1 LSNEI
6 GAIMTT
12 QITKHSIEVKNI
24 SKEFNQAG
32 KKILLFSE
40 SSYSFQQGQTYAVTG
55 VSGTGKSTL
64 LNILAGIEKP
74 TSGKVFYDEHDS
86 HGFSGEKLRLHLQ
99 RHVGIVF
106 QYPYLLNE
114 LNVIENIA
122 IKGRIAGLTA
132 QAAQQEAR
140 ELLKQVGLE
149 HKELA
154 APAALSGGEQQR
166 VAVARALMMRPP
178 FIIADEPTAHLDEDN
193 KKVVCD
199 LLLSCAHTFGSAV
212 IISSHDPEIIKKMEH
227 KLNIHQGKI
236 CHV

>member
-1 LSNEI
+1 
-6 GAIMTT
+6 MT
-12 QITKHSIEVKNI
+12 QQNAKHSIELQNI

-32 KKILLFSE
+32 KIIPLFSD

-74 TSGKVFYDEHDS
+74 TSGSVLYDGQDS
-86 HGFSGEKLRLHLQ
+86 HRFPPEALRVHLQ
-99 RHVGIVF
+99 RHVGIIF

-114 LNVIENIA
+114 LNVLENVA
-122 IKGRIAGLTA
+122 IKGRIAGL
-132 QAAQQEAR
+132 AADAADLHAR

-149 HKELA
+149 HKA
-154 APAALSGGEQQR
+154 DVAPAALSGGEQQR
-166 VAVARALMMRPP
+166 VAIARALMMRPP

-193 KKVVCD
+193 KKMVCD
-199 LLLSCAHTFGSAV
+199 LLLGCAELFGSAV
-212 IISSHDPEIIKKMEH
+212 IISSHDPEIIQKMEH
-227 KLNIHQGKI
+227 KLIIHQGKI

>member
-1 LSNEI
+1 
-6 GAIMTT
+6 M
-12 QITKHSIEVKNI
+12 TKHSIELKNL

-32 KKILLFSE
+32 KIVTLFSDSE
-40 SSYSFQQGQTYAVTG
+40 YLFEQGKTYAITG

-74 TSGKVFYDEHDS
+74 TSGTVLYDGHDS
-86 HGFSGEKLRLHLQ
+86 HRFPPEKLRLHLQ
-99 RHVGIVF
+99 HHVGIVF
-106 QYPYLLNE
+106 QYPYLLPE
-114 LNVIENIA
+114 LNVLENIA

-132 QAAQQEAR
+132 QEADVQAR
-140 ELLKQVGLE
+140 ELLKQVGLS
-149 HKELA
+149 HKESD

-193 KKVVCD
+193 KKIVCD
-199 LLLSCAHTFGSAV
+199 LLLSCAHVFGCAV
-212 IISSHDPEIIKKMEH
+212 IISSHDPEIIQKMQQ
-227 KLNIHQGKI
+227 KIVIHQGKI